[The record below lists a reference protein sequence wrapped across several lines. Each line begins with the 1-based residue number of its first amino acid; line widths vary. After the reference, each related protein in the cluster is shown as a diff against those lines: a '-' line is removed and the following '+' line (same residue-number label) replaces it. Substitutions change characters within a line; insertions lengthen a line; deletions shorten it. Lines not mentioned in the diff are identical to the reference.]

1 VILLFKS
8 DGLFDEIEQIVQ
20 VLEGIQL
27 LQYLV

>member
-1 VILLFKS
+1 MILLFKS

>member
-1 VILLFKS
+1 MTLLSKS
-8 DGLFDEIEQIVQ
+8 DGLFHEIEQIVQ

>member
-1 VILLFKS
+1 MMLLSKS
-8 DGLFDEIEQIVQ
+8 DGLFHEIEQIVQ